1 MDIPII
7 LPTFALSIRKDKNNI
22 NNDLNYRIL
31 KKMIASYA
39 NVDSLY
45 NDVLTTIAHLM
56 RANNI
61 SMIDMRDTVFGKNGG
76 WEKIFINKKGEIG
89 YTYRLIKG
97 GNIYGNV
104 HAITFPYNAKRW
116 CDYIHRLDLPNL
128 LKVVVNK
135 ICDQIMVCDINDY
148 EIKRSQ
154 LK

>member
-1 MDIPII
+1 
-7 LPTFALSIRKDKNNI
+7 
-22 NNDLNYRIL
+22 
-31 KKMIASYA
+31 MIVSYA

-61 SMIDMRDTVFGKNGG
+61 SAIDMRDTVFNKNGG

-89 YTYRLIKG
+89 YSYRLFAG
-97 GNIYGNV
+97 GDIYT
-104 HAITFPYNAKRW
+104 ITFPYNAKDW
-116 CDYIHRLDLPNL
+116 INYIHRLDLPNL

-148 EIKRSQ
+148 DRKRNQ